1 MLFIIDLEKNSMDNR
16 KRAKLLVEKMTL
28 NEKVGQ
34 LSQNYFGFNAYTRDE
49 NGEIILTEDFKNYV
63 KKYGGIGILYG
74 YFRSDPWSKRG
85 YKSGGICAREYAKA
99 YNLLQKFVI
108 ENTRLAIPVL
118 IEEDAPH
125 GRQALDSII
134 YPVSLNV
141 GCSFNP
147 NLYRKQA
154 EQIGKE
160 AQSCGVRLP
169 FISVFDMAIEP
180 RWGRFEECFSED
192 PLLASLMSKSAVD
205 GVHDSGNMVCC
216 KHYLAQGSVVGGH
229 NCGVSNIGERE
240 VREIHLPVVESAVK
254 AGCDFIMATYS
265 EIDGEPCHASSY
277 YLKTVLLESFY

>member
-1 MLFIIDLEKNSMDNR
+1 MNFR
-16 KRAKLLVEKMTL
+16 KKAEQLVKEMTL

-34 LSQNYFGFNAYTRDE
+34 LSQRFFGFNAYTRDE
-49 NGEIILTEDFKNYV
+49 RGEIVLTKEFKDYV
-63 KKYGGIGILYG
+63 LKYGGLGILYG
-74 YFRSDPWSKRG
+74 FFRSDPWSKKG
-85 YKSGGICAREYAKA
+85 YSNGGIGADECAKA

-108 ENTRLAIPVL
+108 ENTRLGIPVL
-118 IEEDAPH
+118 MEEDAPH

-147 NLYRKQA
+147 ELYRKQA

-160 AQSCGVRLP
+160 AKSCGVKLP
-169 FISVFDMAIEP
+169 FISVFDMAIDP

-192 PLLASLMSKSAVD
+192 PLLASKMSKSAVE
-205 GVHDSGNMVCC
+205 GVHYSGNMVCC

-240 VREIHLPVVESAVK
+240 VREIHLPVVEK
-254 AGCDFIMATYS
+254 LFRYI
-265 EIDGEPCHASSY
+265 
-277 YLKTVLLESFY
+277 LLNER